1 VLRAFAKQN
10 FFVSQRN
17 LRSDSEPLRKTAGHQ
32 YASYGRFVYKSVYA
46 AEVMQIENPGIQIS
60 KVRLV
65 DATANGNHTEIE
77 SNWLSL
83 DKAIRRTIDSNR
95 WERTA

>member
-1 VLRAFAKQN
+1 MLRAFAKQN

-17 LRSDSEPLRKTAGHQ
+17 LRSDSEPRPEKSCSPVRELRTVRIHK
-32 YASYGRFVYKSVYA
+32 VYA
-46 AEVMQIENPGIQIS
+46 AEVMQIENPGIQNP

-65 DATANGNHTEIE
+65 DATANGNQTEIE

-83 DKAIRRTIDSNR
+83 DKAIRRTIDSNP
-95 WERTA
+95 W